1 MIIRHDLNLVFVHV
15 PKCAGKEI
23 RDVLVTGA
31 AEGAAESLFN
41 YAIARACGATWISPI
56 CRWMIW
62 CINRSSNGCSATPWW
77 PPFAIPG
84 AAAVRGE

>member
-41 YAIARACGATWISPI
+41 IIARACGIAGFAHLPMI
-56 CRWMIW
+56 CTTAQWLQRYTVV
-62 CINRSSNGCSATPWW
+62 A
-77 PPFAIPG
+77 AIRHP
-84 AAAVRGE
+84 